1 MNPYEVSRILI
12 SGDAF
17 HEDITF
23 ENLPNELE
31 DQFELGDCI
40 INQEKRI
47 FFNIKNNSVNQIKFN
62 FNTQVFLLNF

>member
-62 FNTQVFLLNF
+62 FNTQVFLLYF

>member
-62 FNTQVFLLNF
+62 FNTQVLLL

>member
-1 MNPYEVSRILI
+1 MQTLMNPYEVSRILI

-40 INQEKRI
+40 IN
-47 FFNIKNNSVNQIKFN
+47 
-62 FNTQVFLLNF
+62 